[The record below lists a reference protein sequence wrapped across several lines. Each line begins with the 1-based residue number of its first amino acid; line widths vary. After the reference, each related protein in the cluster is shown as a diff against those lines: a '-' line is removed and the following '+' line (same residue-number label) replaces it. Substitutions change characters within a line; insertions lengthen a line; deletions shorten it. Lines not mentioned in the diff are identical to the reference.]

1 MNLPGDRRVCPRRK
15 PKDDDTVWLSGF
27 YPPAS
32 PIWALPIAVESE
44 LTMTYE
50 HTSTLPAPVMMDGEL
65 RIGDI
70 ALAETLGF
78 ATPVNIRKLIKRHA
92 DYLARFAVIS
102 TVEITSGVSGGRSG
116 TEYFLTEEQAS
127 YIAMLSQTSKA
138 AEGRIN
144 LILGFKAMKKE
155 LETRRAGAT
164 PDTALTTIAD
174 ALAQLAQ
181 TMTAQN
187 ERIAR
192 LEERIGATVETVV
205 SHRPSLAARVEKQGN
220 LFGMADDPEVLA
232 EFRPIS
238 AFLDLAPLVAK
249 RRFLVA
255 GRAAQSCAGWL
266 MKHERGAFVRASRE
280 TGRLLFHPE
289 GVEAWFAAT
298 GRSVA

>member
-78 ATPVNIRKLIKRHA
+78 MKPRNIRKLILRNMA
-92 DYLARFAVIS
+92 YLEEIATCSTMEHVIRGNR
-102 TVEITSGVSGGRSG
+102 T
-116 TEYFLTEEQAS
+116 TEFFLTQEQAS
-127 YIAMLSQTSKA
+127 YIGMLSQTPQA
-138 AEGRIN
+138 AKGRIA
-144 LILGFKAMKKE
+144 LIRAFKAMKDE
-155 LETRRAGAT
+155 LEARRSGGS
-164 PDTALTTIAD
+164 PALEAL
-174 ALAQLAQ
+174 AQSLAQLAE
-181 TMTAQN
+181 TMAAQN

-192 LEERIGATVETVV
+192 LEERTAPTVETAAF
-205 SHRPSLAARVEKQGN
+205 HRPSLAARVEKQGN

-238 AFLDLAPLVAK
+238 AFLDLASLAAK

-255 GRAAQSCAGWL
+255 GRAAQSCASWL

-280 TGRLLFHPE
+280 TGRLLFHPD

-298 GRSVA
+298 GRSAA